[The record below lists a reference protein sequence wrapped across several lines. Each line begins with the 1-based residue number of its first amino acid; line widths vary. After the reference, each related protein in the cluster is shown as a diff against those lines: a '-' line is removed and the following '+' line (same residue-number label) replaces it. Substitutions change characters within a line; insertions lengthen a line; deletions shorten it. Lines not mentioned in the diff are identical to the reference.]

1 MIKINKKILII
12 YKIIKDNNIYNNY
25 KYKIII

>member
-12 YKIIKDNNIYNNY
+12 YKIRKDNNIYNNY